1 MIKYKIIKNK
11 NIKYN
16 QIINISKLKDTFW
29 RYGIKSQKKFL
40 KSNFK
45 SNDLHILAYK
55 NNNIIGYVSLRM
67 SSFTKNNNY
76 KNYKY
81 FLFDG
86 FIVNKLFRNLNIGKN
101 IIKICRKKSKF
112 FKMPILL
119 LCKKSVLQ
127 YYTKLNFK
135 VISKKNYLLIN
146 YQYAGYLLR
155 YNLNYKNTDLLKIKF
170 EKY

>member
-86 FIVNKLFRNLNIGKN
+86 FIVNKL
-101 IIKICRKKSKF
+101 
-112 FKMPILL
+112 
-119 LCKKSVLQ
+119 
-127 YYTKLNFK
+127 
-135 VISKKNYLLIN
+135 
-146 YQYAGYLLR
+146 
-155 YNLNYKNTDLLKIKF
+155 
-170 EKY
+170 